1 MQDIILPLHR
11 TLKPLLEKYESI
23 DLVVAYSGGIDS
35 QVLLHALV
43 YLYQQKLISNQITVC
58 HVNHGLSENA
68 ASWQTFA
75 EQQCTKLPVKF
86 VVKSVHVKAKAQQS
100 LEALA
105 RDARYIALKSV
116 YAHRS
121 IVLTGHHSDDQSE
134 TLLLALKRGAGLK
147 GLAAMSA
154 QVKLGQHLLIRP
166 FLSVSR
172 EAIEAYAKF
181 YQLSWVE
188 DDSNLDERFDRNFIR
203 HQLMPLLQ
211 SRWPSI
217 QTTINRS
224 AGHCASGQELL
235 DELGGEDLVNCRC
248 SDSSLDIDTLKNLS
262 IARFNNLIRFFMA
275 TKNCLM
281 PSLEQLNQVRVQL
294 TAKQDKSP
302 EISLGDHVFRRY
314 KQALHLTRSY
324 QDISDWQT
332 RIDLSQQVFDI
343 VLPDHVGLLNGQKI
357 EVNGD
362 VTGIRL
368 PNKSQQVSLRFKHD
382 NPMCL
387 PDFRQKS
394 RQLKKVLQELNI
406 PTWQRKRIAFLYYD
420 DELVAAINHFI
431 CQPFV
436 VKATTE
442 NKVGGNEQCLI
453 FTLKNEA

>member
-1 MQDIILPLHR
+1 MQNIILTLHN
-11 TLKPLLEKYESI
+11 TLKPLLESHERI
-23 DLVVAYSGGIDS
+23 ELILAYSGGIDS
-35 QVLLHALV
+35 QVLLHALTH
-43 YLYQQKLISNQITVC
+43 LYQQKLISNQITVC

-68 ASWQTFA
+68 ATWQTFA
-75 EQQCTKLPVKF
+75 QQQCANLPVKF
-86 VVKSVHVKAKAQQS
+86 VVKSVHVKAKAKQS

-105 RDARYIALKSV
+105 RDARYLALKSV
-116 YAHRS
+116 NAHQS

-154 QVKLGQHLLIRP
+154 QIKLGQHLLIRP

-172 EAIEAYAKF
+172 TAIEAYAKF

-217 QTTINRS
+217 KTTINRS
-224 AGHCASGQELL
+224 ADHCTAGQELL
-235 DELGGEDLVNCRC
+235 DELGSEDLLNCRI
-248 SDSSLDIDTLKNLS
+248 SVTSLDTDTLKKLS
-262 IARFNNLIRFFMA
+262 TARFNNVIRFFMA

-281 PSLEQLNQVRVQL
+281 PSLKQLNQVRMQL

-302 EISLGDHVFRRY
+302 EINLGDHMFRRY
-314 KQALHLTRSY
+314 KQALYLTRLY

-332 RIDLSQQVFDI
+332 NIDLSKQFFDI
-343 VLPDHVGLLNGQKI
+343 LLPDNIGVLNGQQV
-357 EVNGD
+357 EVKGD
-362 VTGIRL
+362 AIGIRL
-368 PNKSQQVSLRFKHD
+368 PNKNQQVSLRFKHD

-436 VKATTE
+436 AKANVDTNLE
-442 NKVGGNEQCLI
+442 GNEQCLI
-453 FTLKNEA
+453 FTLKSEA

>member
-1 MQDIILPLHR
+1 MQDIILSLHH

-23 DLVVAYSGGIDS
+23 ELVVAYSGGIDS

-43 YLYQQKLISNQITVC
+43 HLYQQKLISNQITVC

-68 ASWQTFA
+68 ATWQTFA
-75 EQQCTKLPVKF
+75 EQQCAKLPVKF
-86 VVKSVHVKAKAQQS
+86 AVKSVHVKAKAQQS

-105 RDARYIALKSV
+105 RDARYLALKSV
-116 YAHRS
+116 NAHRS

-172 EAIEAYAKF
+172 AAIEAYAKF

-188 DDSNLDERFDRNFIR
+188 DDSNFDERFDRNFIR

-224 AGHCASGQELL
+224 AGHCAAGQELL

-262 IARFNNLIRFFMA
+262 IARFNNVIRFFMA

-302 EISLGDHVFRRY
+302 EISVGDHVFRRY

-324 QDISDWQT
+324 QDISNWQT
-332 RIDLSQQVFDI
+332 SIDLSQQVFDI

-357 EVNGD
+357 EVDGD

>member
-1 MQDIILPLHR
+1 MQDIILALHH

-23 DLVVAYSGGIDS
+23 ELVVAYSGGIDS
-35 QVLLHALV
+35 QVLLHVLAH
-43 YLYQQKLISNQITVC
+43 LYQQKLISNQITVC
-58 HVNHGLSENA
+58 HVNHGLNENA
-68 ASWQTFA
+68 ATWQTFA
-75 EQQCTKLPVKF
+75 EQQCAKLPVKF
-86 VVKSVHVKAKAQQS
+86 VAKSVHIKAKAQQS

-105 RDARYIALKSV
+105 RDARYLALKSV
-116 YAHRS
+116 NAHRS

-166 FLSVSR
+166 LLNISR
-172 EAIEAYAKF
+172 AAIEAYAKL

-217 QTTINRS
+217 KTTINRS

-235 DELGGEDLVNCRC
+235 DELGGEDLVNCQR

-262 IARFNNLIRFFMA
+262 IARFNNVIRFFMA
-275 TKNCLM
+275 AKNCLM

-302 EISLGDHVFRRY
+302 EITVGDHVFRRY

-343 VLPDHVGLLNGQKI
+343 LLPDQVGVLNCQQVV
-357 EVNGD
+357 VNGD
-362 VTGIRL
+362 VIGIRL
-368 PNKSQQVSLRFKHD
+368 PNKNQQVSLRFKHD

-387 PDFRQKS
+387 PVFRQKS

-431 CQPFV
+431 CQSFV
-436 VKATTE
+436 VKTTAE
-442 NKVGGNEQCLI
+442 NKVEGNEQCLI
-453 FTLKNEA
+453 FTLKSEV

>member
-1 MQDIILPLHR
+1 MQDIILALHH

-23 DLVVAYSGGIDS
+23 ELVVAYSGGIDS
-35 QVLLHALV
+35 QVLLHALAH
-43 YLYQQKLISNQITVC
+43 LYQQKLISNQITVC
-58 HVNHGLSENA
+58 HVNHGLNENA
-68 ASWQTFA
+68 ATWQTFA
-75 EQQCTKLPVKF
+75 EQQCAKLPVKF
-86 VVKSVHVKAKAQQS
+86 VAKSVHIKAKAQQS

-105 RDARYIALKSV
+105 RDARYLALKSV
-116 YAHRS
+116 NAHRS

-166 FLSVSR
+166 LLNISR
-172 EAIEAYAKF
+172 AAIEAYAKL

-217 QTTINRS
+217 KTTINRS

-235 DELGGEDLVNCRC
+235 DELGGEDLVNCQR

-262 IARFNNLIRFFMA
+262 IARFNNVIRFFMA
-275 TKNCLM
+275 AKNCLM

-302 EISLGDHVFRRY
+302 EITVGDHVFRRY

-343 VLPDHVGLLNGQKI
+343 LLPDQVGVLNCQQVV
-357 EVNGD
+357 VNGD
-362 VTGIRL
+362 VIGIRL
-368 PNKSQQVSLRFKHD
+368 PNKNQQVSLRFKHD

-387 PDFRQKS
+387 PVFRQKS
-394 RQLKKVLQELNI
+394 RQLKKGITRIKYPYMAKKTYCFFVL
-406 PTWQRKRIAFLYYD
+406 
-420 DELVAAINHFI
+420 
-431 CQPFV
+431 
-436 VKATTE
+436 
-442 NKVGGNEQCLI
+442 
-453 FTLKNEA
+453 

>member
-1 MQDIILPLHR
+1 MKDIILALHH

-23 DLVVAYSGGIDS
+23 EIVVAYSGGIDS
-35 QVLLHALV
+35 QVLLHALAH
-43 YLYQQKLISNQITVC
+43 LYQQKHISNQITVC

-68 ASWQTFA
+68 ATWQSFA
-75 EQQCTKLPVKF
+75 EQQCAKLPVKF
-86 VVKSVHVKAKAQQS
+86 VVKPVHVKAKAQQS

-105 RDARYIALKSV
+105 RDARYSALKSV
-116 YAHRS
+116 NVHPS

-172 EAIEAYAKF
+172 AAIEAYAKF

-224 AGHCASGQELL
+224 AGHCAAGQELL

-262 IARFNNLIRFFMA
+262 IARFNNVIRFFMA

-302 EISLGDHVFRRY
+302 EISVGDHVFRRY

-343 VLPDHVGLLNGQKI
+343 VLPDHVGVLHGQKI

-362 VTGIRL
+362 VIGIRL

-436 VKATTE
+436 VQGTTE
-442 NKVGGNEQCLI
+442 NKVEGNEQCLI
-453 FTLKNEA
+453 FTLENEV

>member
-1 MQDIILPLHR
+1 MQDIILALHH

-23 DLVVAYSGGIDS
+23 ELVVAYSGGIDS
-35 QVLLHALV
+35 QVLLHALAH
-43 YLYQQKLISNQITVC
+43 LYQQKLISNQITVC
-58 HVNHGLSENA
+58 HVNHGLNENA
-68 ASWQTFA
+68 ATWQTFA
-75 EQQCTKLPVKF
+75 EQQCAKLPVKF
-86 VVKSVHVKAKAQQS
+86 VAKSVHIKAKAQQS

-105 RDARYIALKSV
+105 RDARYLALKSV
-116 YAHRS
+116 NAHRS

-166 FLSVSR
+166 LLNISR
-172 EAIEAYAKF
+172 AAIEAYAKL

-217 QTTINRS
+217 KTTINRS
-224 AGHCASGQELL
+224 AGHCAAGQELL
-235 DELGGEDLVNCRC
+235 DELGGEDLVNCQR

-262 IARFNNLIRFFMA
+262 IARFNNVIRFFMA
-275 TKNCLM
+275 AKNCLM

-302 EISLGDHVFRRY
+302 EITVGDHVFRRY

-343 VLPDHVGLLNGQKI
+343 LLPDQVGVLNCQQVV
-357 EVNGD
+357 VNGD
-362 VTGIRL
+362 VIGIRL
-368 PNKSQQVSLRFKHD
+368 PNKNQQVSLRFKHD

-387 PDFRQKS
+387 PVFRQKS

-431 CQPFV
+431 CQSFV
-436 VKATTE
+436 VKTTAE
-442 NKVGGNEQCLI
+442 NKVEGNEQCLI
-453 FTLKNEA
+453 FTLKSEV